1 MSPLPFLA
9 SDYLEADYAAAA
21 VRREHQAF
29 YSRTLRYRFLIA
41 PRPYPTLIKSL
52 GLMLVDCQTEKSA
65 VLSRHPFL
73 AARPGDAEK
82 CSGTLK
88 NWLQKG
94 NDDELPFCLVKPP
107 MEPVSG

>member
-1 MSPLPFLA
+1 MRPRLFDENIKRSI
-9 SDYLEADYAAAA
+9 
-21 VRREHQAF
+21 REHCA
-29 YSRTLRYRFLIA
+29 TAFLIA